1 MCLRD
6 QLKIERFVEI
16 SGGFGTFL
24 LLAHNTASLEAT
36 RRSYD
41 LFARY
46 VVPHFRGANAGRSGS
61 IDWCATS
68 FDKYLPQMMKAVE
81 TANAPEPAA

>member
-1 MCLRD
+1 M
-6 QLKIERFVEI
+6 
-16 SGGFGTFL
+16 
-24 LLAHNTASLEAT
+24 LAHNTASLDAT
-36 RRSYD
+36 LRSYD

-46 VVPHFRGANAGRSGS
+46 VVPHFRKANAGRSNS

-81 TANAPEPAA
+81 TANAPES